1 MESSLLR
8 VGATY
13 SYKGKLLTYYHCVP
27 NFYPKF
33 IFLNERGTQI
43 TLSQNKL
50 TNEVYAIAPVPT
62 DCDRLNSPNS
72 KEKEVT

>member
-8 VGATY
+8 IGEKY

-27 NFYPKF
+27 NFYPKY

-50 TNEVYAIAPVPT
+50 SNEVYATAPAT
-62 DCDRLNSPNS
+62 NNCDRTNSPNS
-72 KEKEVT
+72 TEKEAT